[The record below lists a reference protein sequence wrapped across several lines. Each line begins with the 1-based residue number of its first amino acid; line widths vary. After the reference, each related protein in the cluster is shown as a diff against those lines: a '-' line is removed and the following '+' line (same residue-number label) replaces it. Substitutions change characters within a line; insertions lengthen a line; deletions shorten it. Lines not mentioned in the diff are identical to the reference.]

1 MALSRCLTQLTVPI
15 GRPVL
20 VLGLLWQIIRLQLMG
35 LIHVKNIPE
44 LDVLRHEGEDKA
56 AFIKLSPEVI
66 LIRWLNYHL
75 RKAGSTREANNFSS
89 DLAVTHRCLSLY

>member
-1 MALSRCLTQLTVPI
+1 
-15 GRPVL
+15 
-20 VLGLLWQIIRLQLMG
+20 MG

-44 LDVLRHEGEDKA
+44 LDVLRYEGEDKA

-75 RKAGSTREANNFSS
+75 KKAGSKREASNFTS
-89 DLAVTHRCLSLY
+89 DLAVRRKKSFILIVFLEYPLLRLPLYSGL

>member
-1 MALSRCLTQLTVPI
+1 
-15 GRPVL
+15 
-20 VLGLLWQIIRLQLMG
+20 MG

-44 LDVLRHEGEDKA
+44 LDVLRYEGEDKA

-75 RKAGSTREANNFSS
+75 KKAGSKREASNFTS
-89 DLAVTHRCLSLY
+89 DLAVRHRKSFIVIVFFGISTPKITIVFRTLKYTGSS